1 METANNSKLNILG
14 STIIKMQI
22 AAFIIHYQAVV
33 VNNLCSP
40 ILLGIC
46 FMVKT
51 QTVMNLKDNIIL
63 FKYENQE
70 IELTIKIQKVKNKL
84 PKTEIQYVSQEILN
98 EY

>member
-1 METANNSKLNILG
+1 
-14 STIIKMQI
+14 MQI